1 MSSIISK
8 GVLGLG
14 AVSTALYLKE
24 IHRKYQE
31 KNDQFSTCPLLV
43 YQIDFQEINPFLP
56 NQFGVLIPKLKET
69 LKEITTLGI
78 SKLLVPNITLHETLD
93 QIKIPLEICH
103 PVDLTLKHLEENR
116 ISEVYLF
123 GTLYTMNSEYLKSRF
138 LAKKVKVLQSV
149 ESDQK
154 WIDDF
159 RKKVY
164 QGNEILE
171 EITFFQTLIQKYS
184 EKNVV
189 VIACTE
195 LSVFSLKENPSC
207 IDMMDLQVEEFLK

>member
-14 AVSTALYLKE
+14 TVSTAFYLKE
-24 IHRKYQE
+24 IHRKHQE
-31 KNDQFSTCPLLV
+31 RNHQFSACPLLV

-56 NQFGVLIPKLKET
+56 NQFEVLIPKLKET
-69 LKEITTLGI
+69 LKEITTLGVT
-78 SKLLVPNITLHETLD
+78 KLLVPNITLHETLD
-93 QIKIPLEICH
+93 QIEIPLEICH
-103 PVDLTLKHLEENR
+103 PVDSTLKHLEENR
-116 ISEVYLF
+116 ISEVYFF

-138 LAKKVKVLQSV
+138 LAKKVKVLQPV

-164 QGNEILE
+164 QGNETLE
-171 EITFFQTLIQKYS
+171 EITFFQTLIRKYS